1 MTSRRTT
8 SKSIPLRHVFPA
20 SDCTWNR
27 FSLLITIPTNSVEVL
42 DTIWVSILELVEKHF
57 SQDLEDSVLRDPSC
71 WTNLRSSEY
80 LKHAVRIPLPQ
91 SNSQAAKQMR
101 IAAVLAVLSRAL
113 SKHVFRP
120 TYLIDND
127 VELAA
132 VLRNLEAVSPQQ
144 EYHARSTLL
153 AVLPD
158 REKQNASRRVK
169 AVVREVS
176 YLVQHLL
183 SALQYEA
190 FRTAL
195 LESCELACRQWTK
208 IQHAAMKIEPYFGP
222 PFDDFDWQVLLLP
235 EKFGA
240 TEGMDGGGGAAAFSG
255 STLGLDAGSSTIG
268 GNARLQQQDDCS
280 PTDHSGDDASSI
292 AAESTQTVV
301 DPVDIMLVLWPS
313 MCAVEGGELVSITQ
327 GLVMAKEQASVA
339 FEEEGRRK
347 LPHHQQPQRRAR
359 SMSQSTSRKSS
370 PRPAVGGKGQA
381 FLGGGG
387 GSHGAGA
394 AVGSGKDAI
403 LAAN

>member
-1 MTSRRTT
+1 M
-8 SKSIPLRHVFPA
+8 
-20 SDCTWNR
+20 
-27 FSLLITIPTNSVEVL
+27 
-42 DTIWVSILELVEKHF
+42 SILELVEKHF

-91 SNSQAAKQMR
+91 SNTQAAKQMR

-113 SKHVFRP
+113 SKHIFRP
-120 TYLIDND
+120 VYLIEDD
-127 VELAA
+127 AELAL
-132 VLRNLEAVSPQQ
+132 VLRNLEAISPQH

-158 REKQNASRRVK
+158 RGQRNAARRVK

-190 FRTAL
+190 FCSAL
-195 LESCELACRQWTK
+195 MESCELACRQWSR

-235 EKFGA
+235 EKFGIEDIGVSVG
-240 TEGMDGGGGAAAFSG
+240 TFSG
-255 STLGLDAGSSTIG
+255 STLGLDAGSGTIG
-268 GNARLQQQDDCS
+268 GNARLHQESSS
-280 PTDHSGDDASSI
+280 PSSVHGDDVSSVV
-292 AAESTQTVV
+292 AESVQTVV

-327 GLVMAKEQASVA
+327 GLVMAKEQANVA

-347 LPHHQQPQRRAR
+347 IPQQQRRAR
-359 SMSQSTSRKSS
+359 SMSTSTSRKSS
-370 PRPAVGGKGQA
+370 PRPAFAKA
-381 FLGGGG
+381 FLGGAKTDGDG
-387 GSHGAGA
+387 PHGAA
-394 AVGSGKDAI
+394 AAIGSGKDAI
-403 LAAN
+403 PAN

>member
-1 MTSRRTT
+1 MSY
-8 SKSIPLRHVFPA
+8 PLTCVSSEHSHLQIVQSA
-20 SDCTWNR
+20 NHHN
-27 FSLLITIPTNSVEVL
+27 NSVEIL
-42 DTIWVSILELVEKHF
+42 DTIWVAILELVEKHF

-91 SNSQAAKQMR
+91 SNTQAAKQMR

-120 TYLIDND
+120 VYLIEND

-158 REKQNASRRVK
+158 REKRNAARRVK

-190 FRTAL
+190 FCTSL
-195 LESCELACRQWTK
+195 LESCELACRQWNK

-235 EKFGA
+235 DRFDAENVGN
-240 TEGMDGGGGAAAFSG
+240 GAFSG
-255 STLGLDAGSSTIG
+255 STLGLDAGSGTIG
-268 GNARLQQQDDCS
+268 GNARLQQESS
-280 PTDHSGDDASSI
+280 PPVRGDDASSI
-292 AAESTQTVV
+292 TTESVQTVV

-327 GLVMAKEQASVA
+327 GLVMAKEQANAA

-347 LPHHQQPQRRAR
+347 LPQQQRRAR
-359 SMSQSTSRKSS
+359 SMSTSRKSS
-370 PRPAVGGKGQA
+370 PRPSVGKA
-381 FLGGGG
+381 FLGGAKADGDG
-387 GSHGAGA
+387 HSHGAA
-394 AVGSGKDAI
+394 AATTGSGKDAPTT
-403 LAAN
+403 AN

>member
-1 MTSRRTT
+1 M
-8 SKSIPLRHVFPA
+8 
-20 SDCTWNR
+20 
-27 FSLLITIPTNSVEVL
+27 

-57 SQDLEDSVLRDPSC
+57 SEDLEDSVLRDASC

-113 SKHVFRP
+113 SKHIFRP
-120 TYLIDND
+120 VYLIEND

-132 VLRNLEAVSPQQ
+132 VLRSLEAISPQQ

-158 REKQNASRRVK
+158 REKRNAARRVK

-176 YLVQHLL
+176 WLVQHLL

-190 FRTAL
+190 FCTAL
-195 LESCELACRQWTK
+195 LESCELACRQWNK

-235 EKFGA
+235 EKFSEKA
-240 TEGMDGGGGAAAFSG
+240 LGGVGGAFSG
-255 STLGLDAGSSTIG
+255 STLGLDAGSGTIG
-268 GNARLQQQDDCS
+268 GDARLQQDS
-280 PTDHSGDDASSI
+280 PSALSVRGDDASSI
-292 AAESTQTVV
+292 TAESIQTVV

-327 GLVMAKEQASVA
+327 GLVMAKEQANVA
-339 FEEEGRRK
+339 FDEEGRRK
-347 LPHHQQPQRRAR
+347 LPQQQQRRAR
-359 SMSQSTSRKSS
+359 SMSTSTSRKSS
-370 PRPAVGGKGQA
+370 PRPSAVGKA
-381 FLGGGG
+381 FLSGVNKADGDASLG
-387 GSHGAGA
+387 GSAVITGSAKDGIA
-394 AVGSGKDAI
+394 AS
-403 LAAN
+403 